1 MTVRPFASMIIDKG
15 KEMPQV
21 IIEQPGVPPMT
32 VPLSAAET
40 TFGRAEDSDV
50 VLVADEVSRHHAK
63 ICIRGDKTLLVDM
76 KSLNGTYV
84 NRQRVVERVL
94 SHMDE
99 VWFGSKCRLMY
110 RDDTDF
116 GKRKEPKPPEDSELV
131 RNLDRIRAEMDRVG
145 NSMTMIGTR
154 TAVSPKERTVAEPGV
169 TQDEIVKMARAYR
182 RLSALHKASQLMASN
197 FDLNKRLAQ
206 VLDLGLEVMEAER
219 GFVMLREAGSSNLIV
234 KVARGMSRD
243 LEAGSPSMGIA
254 GRAAIDG
261 EPVLMA
267 DRATDREFGMR
278 ESIIRNQIRSA
289 MCVPLRVNDR
299 TIGSVYL
306 DTTKPTTTFGE
317 EELELF
323 ISLASQFALAIDH
336 VRLHD
341 ELVTEARKRDNLGRF
356 LSPAIVEKIINEES
370 NLELGGR
377 KQKVTTM
384 FCDIRGSSKIAES
397 STPQA
402 LVGLLNEHF
411 TAMTEIIFAHQGTL
425 DKYIGDELMAVFG
438 APIGA
443 PDDSLRAVRAA
454 LAIQQRNTELN
465 AYRAG
470 EGRVAFDVGIGIETG
485 DVIAGYV
492 GSPQRMEFTVVGDR
506 VNIAKRFCDMAGAG
520 KVVVGQETW
529 TEIKDY
535 VVSNPIGSVMLKG
548 KAQPVEAYEIVA
560 LKT

>member
-1 MTVRPFASMIIDKG
+1 
-15 KEMPQV
+15 MPQV

-63 ICIRGDKTLLVDM
+63 ICMRGDKTLLVDM

-99 VWFGSKCRLMY
+99 VWFGSKCRLMF
-110 RDDTDF
+110 RDDTDLER
-116 GKRKEPKPPEDSELV
+116 RKESKPTEDSQLV
-131 RNLDRIRAEMDRVG
+131 RNVDRIRAEMDRVG

-154 TAVSPKERTVAEPGV
+154 TAVAAKERAVAEPSA
-169 TQDEIVKMARAYR
+169 TSDEIIKMARAYR

-197 FDLNKRLAQ
+197 FDINKRLGQ
-206 VLDLGLEVMEAER
+206 VLDLGLEVMDAER
-219 GFVMLREAGSSNLIV
+219 GFVMLREAGGNNLIV
-234 KVARGMSRD
+234 KVARGMGRE

-267 DRATDREFGMR
+267 DRATDQEFGMR

-306 DTTKPTTTFGE
+306 DTTKSGITFGE

-336 VRLHD
+336 VRLHN

-411 TAMTEIIFAHQGTL
+411 TAMTEIVFVHQGTL

-454 LAIQQRNTELN
+454 LAIHRKNAELN
-465 AYRAG
+465 AERVAD
-470 EGRVAFDVGIGIETG
+470 GRVPFDVGIGIETG

-506 VNIAKRFCDMAGAG
+506 VNIAKRFCDMATGG

-529 TEIKDY
+529 NEIKDY

-548 KAQPVEAYEIVA
+548 KAQPVEAHEIIA
-560 LKT
+560 MKT

>member
-1 MTVRPFASMIIDKG
+1 MIIGKG
-15 KEMPQV
+15 KDMPQV

-32 VPLSAAET
+32 APLSAAET
-40 TFGRAEDSDV
+40 TFGRAEDNDV

-63 ICIRGDKTLLVDM
+63 ICVRGDKTLLVDM

-99 VWFGSKCRLMY
+99 VWFGSKCRLMF

-116 GKRKEPKPPEDSELV
+116 GKRKEPKSPEESQLV
-131 RNLDRIRAEMDRVG
+131 RNVDRIRAEMDRVG

-154 TAVSPKERTVAEPGV
+154 TAVSPKEQTVAEPSA
-169 TQDEIVKMARAYR
+169 TSDEIVKMARAYR

-234 KVARGMSRD
+234 KVARGMGRD
-243 LEAGSPSMGIA
+243 LEADSPSMGIA

-306 DTTKPTTTFGE
+306 DTTKATTTFGE

-377 KQKVTTM
+377 KQRVTTM

-397 STPQA
+397 STPQE

-454 LAIQQRNTELN
+454 LAIQQKNAELN
-465 AYRAG
+465 TYRSG
-470 EGRVAFDVGIGIETG
+470 EGRVPFDVGIGIETG

-529 TEIKDY
+529 SEIKDH
-535 VVSNPIGSVMLKG
+535 VVTIPIGSVMLKG
-548 KAQPVEAYEIVA
+548 KAQPVEAHEVVA
-560 LKT
+560 LKA